1 MPVIRCERCGAS
13 QYVAAADAMLSEC
26 ARCGHQMSVTRN
38 TLLGPVLAI
47 QSRTPAAPVSR
58 RAHRRVA

>member
-26 ARCGHQMSVTRN
+26 ARCGHQMSLTRKS
-38 TLLGPVLAI
+38 LLGPVLAI
-47 QSRTPAAPVSR
+47 QSRTPVSR